1 MVTKLGV
8 AYFLFASLVT
18 YVFLAVKRWWE
29 WTRDLESDR
38 REEGKRTLANRG
50 KPSTKRL
57 SIIIP
62 AYNEE
67 KRLPAVLTET
77 LRYLVRRRDREGA
90 SFTYE
95 VIVVDDGSTDQ
106 TAVKAW
112 LCAKELGAED
122 AVRVYQMS
130 RNSGKGA
137 AVRTGM
143 LNAEGDLLLMMDAD
157 GATELSHGLEA
168 LEFSL
173 CSRHIKKT
181 KGGSGGGAVGGGNG
195 GGGGGR
201 VGRGGGV
208 GGSKRKKDGQPPA
221 GIIQQAGGYSH
232 LSQQRLGAFGSR
244 AHLEQEDIVTKR
256 TKLRNFA
263 MHGFHLLVFLVVGGS
278 IRDTQCGFKLF
289 TRAAAAEL
297 FRHQRLKRW
306 CFDVEVI
313 HIAQRLKV
321 PIVEVQVKWE
331 EKEGSKLKFLHVFHM
346 TLELLTI
353 FVCYNLRFWRVK
365 ALSD

>member
-1 MVTKLGV
+1 MVSSFISIFISSRGQRAEREAKTKMLYLL
-8 AYFLFASLVT
+8 YFVLLCVLAT
-18 YVFLAVKRWWE
+18 YLFLAVKRWYR
-29 WTRDLESDR
+29 WTRDLEEDR
-38 REEGKRTLANRG
+38 KREAKRTRQSRG

-57 SIIIP
+57 SIVIP

-67 KRLPAVLTET
+67 KRLPAVLKET
-77 LRYLVRRRDREGA
+77 LEYLVRRRDKEGS

-95 VIVVDDGSTDQ
+95 VVVVDDGSTDQ

-122 AVRVYQMS
+122 AVKLYQMPK
-130 RNSGKGA
+130 NGGKGA
-137 AVRTGM
+137 AVRAGM
-143 LNAEGDLLLMMDAD
+143 LIAEGDLLLMMDAD

-173 CSRHIKKT
+173 CSRYIKKT
-181 KGGSGGGAVGGGNG
+181 SMGSGKQEKPKPKGK
-195 GGGGGR
+195 
-201 VGRGGGV
+201 
-208 GGSKRKKDGQPPA
+208 S
-221 GIIQQAGGYSH
+221 IIQQAGGYSH
-232 LSQQRLGAFGSR
+232 LSSQRLAAFGSR
-244 AHLEQEDIVTKR
+244 AHLEQEEIVTKR

-263 MHGFHLLVFLVVGGS
+263 MHGFHLLVFLVVGGN

-289 TRAAAAEL
+289 TREAA
-297 FRHQRLKRW
+297 FDVFQHQRLKRW
-306 CFDVEVI
+306 CFDVELI
-313 HIAQRLKV
+313 HIAQRLKI

-353 FVCYNLRFWRVK
+353 FLCYNLRLWRVK
-365 ALSD
+365 AAGSTA